1 MQYAVLNYLEANLCL
16 THFYGYLYD
25 NTDYAIYIYI
35 YKLSIKGLLTL
46 KSFWCIIITDC
57 VNKCNYM
64 NYSHKVYYLY

>member
-1 MQYAVLNYLEANLCL
+1 MQYAVLNYLEAKLCL

-46 KSFWCIIITDC
+46 KSF
-57 VNKCNYM
+57 
-64 NYSHKVYYLY
+64 